1 MEQPAQSFAPLA
13 DDAEGLS
20 LTQDLRQLAD
30 EAKTLARAEL
40 AFQKSRAAY
49 AGSESKTIAL
59 LLLLAAVLVFF
70 ALMALV
76 VGLVIALGT
85 WIGPWGAMAVVT
97 LGLLVIAGACA
108 LSAKS
113 RLGRMMA
120 IISDDRGA

>member
-1 MEQPAQSFAPLA
+1 MQPADHNVAPLTHG
-13 DDAEGLS
+13 AEGLS
-20 LTQDLRQLAD
+20 LTQDLRQLAE
-30 EAKTLARAEL
+30 EAKTLAQAEL

-49 AGSESKTIAL
+49 AGSESKSISL

-85 WIGPWGAMAVVT
+85 VIGAWGAMIVVT
-97 LGLLVIAGACA
+97 LALLLIAGACA

-113 RLGRMMA
+113 RLSRMMA
-120 IISDDRGA
+120 ILSDKRGK

>member
-1 MEQPAQSFAPLA
+1 MHPADQNVAPLVEG
-13 DDAEGLS
+13 AEGLS
-20 LTQDLRQLAD
+20 LTQDLRLLAE
-30 EAKTLARAEL
+30 EAKTLAQAEL

-49 AGSESKTIAL
+49 AGSESKSITL

-85 WIGPWGAMAVVT
+85 VIGPWGAMIVVT
-97 LGLLVIAGACA
+97 LGLLLVAGGCA
-108 LSAKS
+108 MSAKS

-120 IISDDRGA
+120 VLSDKRGK